1 VVEPDREQLVQL
13 ARLVDGGE
21 LRPTVGQVFPLADA
35 REAFARSLG
44 RHGGG
49 KIVLR
54 VI

>member
-1 VVEPDREQLVQL
+1 VQL
-13 ARLVDGGE
+13 ARLADGGD
-21 LRPTVGQVFPLADA
+21 LRPAIDAVFPLADA